1 MSALGQ
7 KQGCWIFGSDPRCLR
22 EELPMSEFFVTPGKL
37 ITRCSEI
44 AACRVYCDFEPAG
57 QRLAKLVASHQQSLA
72 VRLASRMK
80 FALLGIRLVVAKP
93 ILS

>member
-1 MSALGQ
+1 M
-7 KQGCWIFGSDPRCLR
+7 
-22 EELPMSEFFVTPGKL
+22 
-37 ITRCSEI
+37 
-44 AACRVYCDFEPAG
+44 YCDFEAAG